1 MAPLKPRLTLQKN
14 ISLGGRRLA
23 IESSGPVEDVIA
35 TIFVGATDSVSWY
48 YIWIQNDLK
57 MNAADY
63 AVVNNKPSPK
73 WNIFGKEAYS
83 FTNLYYPDGVTV
95 DRIAPTDNRTEL
107 VIITQKDDVFLA
119 RFTIQTLNPAYRH
132 MFTLKYKGKT
142 PQSYIAKKMWGKLIA
157 AGSTPGSV
165 DSIVW

>member
-1 MAPLKPRLTLQKN
+1 M
-14 ISLGGRRLA
+14 
-23 IESSGPVEDVIA
+23 
-35 TIFVGATDSVSWY
+35 
-48 YIWIQNDLK
+48 
-57 MNAADY
+57 
-63 AVVNNKPSPK
+63 
-73 WNIFGKEAYS
+73 YS

-132 MFTLKYKGKT
+132 MFTLKYKGKA
-142 PQSYIAKKMWGKLIA
+142 PQSYIAKKVWGKLIA
-157 AGSTPGSV
+157 RGDTPGSV